1 MSPREK
7 ALNLLAK
14 RERFA
19 SELQEALG
27 EGNEAVLVQLQRDG
41 LQSDRRAAEAL
52 CRRRADFG
60 DGYLREKLL
69 ERNAAP
75 ELIED
80 MMREMPSEA
89 ERMAQVATRGR
100 SDAQM
105 ARYFASHGFEEET
118 ILAWLE
124 RSQ

>member
-1 MSPREK
+1 M
-7 ALNLLAK
+7 LAK

-19 SELQEALG
+19 SELEDSLG
-27 EGNEAVLVQLQRDG
+27 EGNEAVIAQLQREG

-60 DGYLREKLL
+60 DGYLREKLR
-69 ERNAAP
+69 EHNVMP
-75 ELIED
+75 DLIED
-80 MMREMPSEA
+80 VIREMPSEA
-89 ERMAQVATRGR
+89 ERMMQIPARGR
-100 SDAQM
+100 SDVQM
-105 ARYFASHGFEEET
+105 ARYLASHGFEEET

>member
-19 SELQEALG
+19 SELEDALG
-27 EGNEAVLVQLQRDG
+27 EGNEPVIAKLQSEG
-41 LQSDRRAAEAL
+41 LQSDVRAAEAL

-60 DGYLREKLL
+60 DAYVREKLR
-69 ERNAAP
+69 ERNVAP
-75 ELIED
+75 DLIED
-80 MMREMPSEA
+80 AMKAMPSEA
-89 ERMAQVATRGR
+89 ERLAQIPTRGR
-100 SDAQM
+100 TDTQM